1 VTERKERRVTQ
12 PALTIDELAARTG
25 VASRT
30 IREYQSVGV
39 LRPPQRVGRVGRYD
53 DDHVRRLDAI
63 AQLQQRGYSLA
74 GIRDLF
80 DAWESGRSLTAVLG
94 VEAGAI
100 ASSADERPAVF
111 SAEQLERFVP
121 GLTRRRRLRDKALQ
135 CGLIEKYGDDWCVR
149 SQSLLQL
156 VADTTAMGVS
166 AERALDVAVALA
178 DAAASVAQRATQLF
192 VDDIW
197 RPHADAGCP
206 DDARDRIEAYL
217 RRSRAMLQRAAS
229 STLIGAVERAYDAAA
244 DVPAADELSRLLG
257 GLHVGVVDDH
267 TAAGGTA

>member
-1 VTERKERRVTQ
+1 MAQVSM
-12 PALTIDELAARTG
+12 TIDELAARTG

-39 LRPPQRVGRVGRYD
+39 LRPPQKVGRVGRYD
-53 DDHVRRLDAI
+53 DDHVRRLDSI
-63 AQLQQRGYSLA
+63 GQLQERGYSLA

-94 VEAGAI
+94 ADAGAV

-111 SAEQLERFVP
+111 SAEQLEGFVP
-121 GLTRRRRLRDKALQ
+121 GITRRRPLREKAVR
-135 CGLIEKYGDDWCVR
+135 CGLIEKVGDGWCVR

-156 VADTTAMGVS
+156 VADTTAMGVK
-166 AERALDVAVALA
+166 ADRALDVAVALA
-178 DAAASVAQRATQLF
+178 DAAASVAERATELF

-197 RPHADAGCP
+197 RQHADAGCP
-206 DDARDRIEAYL
+206 DDSRDRIEAYV

-229 STLIGAVERAYDAAA
+229 TTLIGAVERAYDAAT
-244 DVPAADELSRLLG
+244 DVPAADDLRDLLG

-267 TAAGGTA
+267 TTKEATA

>member
-1 VTERKERRVTQ
+1 M
-12 PALTIDELAARTG
+12 
-25 VASRT
+25 
-30 IREYQSVGV
+30 
-39 LRPPQRVGRVGRYD
+39 
-53 DDHVRRLDAI
+53 H
-63 AQLQQRGYSLA
+63 A

-80 DAWESGRSLTAVLG
+80 DAWESGSGLTAVLG
-94 VEAGAI
+94 ADAGAV

-121 GLTRRRRLRDKALQ
+121 GMTRRRPLRDKAVR

-166 AERALDVAVALA
+166 PERALDVAVALA
-178 DAAASVAQRATQLF
+178 DAAASVAKRATELF
-192 VDDIW
+192 IDDIW
-197 RPHADAGCP
+197 RQYVDAGFP
-206 DDARDRIEAYL
+206 DDSRDRIEAYV

-229 STLIGAVERAYDAAA
+229 STLIGAVERAYEATVQ
-244 DVPAADELSRLLG
+244 VPAADELRELLG

-267 TAAGGTA
+267 RAAEGTA

>member
-1 VTERKERRVTQ
+1 MTKVSM
-12 PALTIDELAARTG
+12 TIDELAARTG

-39 LRPPQRVGRVGRYD
+39 LRPPRKVGRVGSYD

-94 VEAGAI
+94 ADAGAV
-100 ASSADERPAVF
+100 ASSADERPAVY

-121 GLTRRRRLRDKALQ
+121 GITRQRRTRDKAVR

-156 VADTTAMGVS
+156 VADTTAMGVRP
-166 AERALDVAVALA
+166 ERALDVAVALA
-178 DAAASVAQRATQLF
+178 DAAARVAERATELF
-192 VDDIW
+192 IEDIW
-197 RPHADAGCP
+197 RRHADAGFP
-206 DDARDRIEAYL
+206 DDSRDRIEAYV

-229 STLIGAVERAYDAAA
+229 STLIGAVERAYEARAQ
-244 DVPAADELSRLLG
+244 VPAADELRELLG

-267 TAAGGTA
+267 RG

>member
-1 VTERKERRVTQ
+1 MMAQ

-39 LRPPQRVGRVGRYD
+39 LRPPQKVGRVGHYD
-53 DDHVRRLDAI
+53 EDHVRRLDAI

-80 DAWESGRSLTAVLG
+80 DAWESGHSLTAVLG
-94 VEAGAI
+94 VEAGAA
-100 ASSADERPAVF
+100 ASSADERPAMF

-121 GLTRRRRLRDKALQ
+121 GLTRGRLRDKAMR
-135 CGLIEKYGDDWCVR
+135 CGLIETHGDKWCVR

-166 AERALDVAVALA
+166 TERALDVAVAMA
-178 DAAASVAQRATQLF
+178 DAAASVADQVTDLF
-192 VDDIW
+192 IDDIW
-197 RPHADAGCP
+197 RPHAVAGSL
-206 DDARDRIEAYL
+206 DNARDRIAAYA
-217 RRSRAMLQRAAS
+217 RRSRAMLQRSAS
-229 STLIGAVERAYDAAA
+229 STLIGAVQRAYDAAA
-244 DVPAADELSRLLG
+244 DVPAADELRALFG

-267 TAAGGTA
+267 TITESTA